1 MTKKFEYK
9 IEKIKTTHY
18 PGYPHDMKD
27 HENRYLIALR
37 IISNLS

>member
-27 HENRYLIALR
+27 HENI
-37 IISNLS
+37 LSYSIEDHLKSK